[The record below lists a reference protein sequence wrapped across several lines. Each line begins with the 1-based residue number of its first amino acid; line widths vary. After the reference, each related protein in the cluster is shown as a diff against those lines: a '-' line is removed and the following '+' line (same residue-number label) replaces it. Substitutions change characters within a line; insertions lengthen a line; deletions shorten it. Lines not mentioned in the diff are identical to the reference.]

1 MDTPSVPANKAATLA
16 HYQAMAEQATAA
28 AHTPG
33 PWAWDGNTLVP
44 VHRDPA
50 LSAVHSILDAESGY
64 GFLGS
69 KPSDSLRELHADRRL
84 IAAAPELLEAAIYA
98 LDVLNLDLGK
108 QARLRAIER
117 LQVVIAKATGS
128 AA

>member
-50 LSAVHSILDAESGY
+50 LSAVHSILD
-64 GFLGS
+64 
-69 KPSDSLRELHADRRL
+69 DR
-84 IAAAPELLEAAIYA
+84 ELLERLEELLEYSDALRGSSVHTRCLAAVA
-98 LDVLNLDLGK
+98 A
-108 QARLRAIER
+108 AR
-117 LQVVIAKATGS
+117 S

>member
-1 MDTPSVPANKAATLA
+1 MDTPSVPADKAATLA

-28 AHTPG
+28 A
-33 PWAWDGNTLVP
+33 NTQP
-44 VHRDPA
+44 MA
-50 LSAVHSILDAESGY
+50 KQAAAAT
-64 GFLGS
+64 
-69 KPSDSLRELHADRRL
+69 LRELDADRRL
-84 IAAAPELLEAAIYA
+84 IAAAPELLEAAGYA
-98 LDVLNLDLGK
+98 LDVLNLNRGK